1 MRNNA
6 LYFPYISVPNE
17 RWTIKTLLYWD
28 KLSSIVPME
37 YIDRPEALD
46 DFMRRLVEAGMVE
59 QLFPAQYLQHINEF
73 EKLFVELVDRQMGR
87 THVSPTKHEV
97 RRIRIH
103 VEKLGN
109 IPEYLLDRGLA
120 TRVSYAWYDVDE
132 PVANLFMAYLASCL
146 GSIPEID
153 AAPVTN
159 KLAFANL
166 FGGGSRLRVG
176 ERMLHQQ
183 KAREVVLTAL
193 LPFPDE
199 SVTLDQLVA
208 FKERHGHLLPA
219 LRQLVE
225 ARCALIAE
233 LDDVE
238 HRLIATQQLIDESRQ
253 QVDELV
259 DAMRPNWA
267 KIAFGSLVPLL
278 ATGLAIKSGDFA
290 SASAATTAG
299 LQYAA
304 TAYQSLTAVHGLSG
318 SQQLQPLAFIAHART
333 ELHLPSRQQSIE

>member
-6 LYFPYISVPNE
+6 LYFPYISVPEE

-37 YIDRPEALD
+37 YIDRPELLG
-46 DFMRRLVEAGMVE
+46 DFMRRLVQAGLVE
-59 QLFPAQYLQHINEF
+59 QLFPAQYLRHIGEF
-73 EKLFVELVDRQMGR
+73 ERLFVELVDGR
-87 THVSPTKHEV
+87 MKRKAAPPLKHGV
-97 RRIRIH
+97 RRMRIH

-120 TRVSYAWYDVDE
+120 TRADYSWYDVDE
-132 PVANLFMAYLASCL
+132 PIANLFMAYLATCL

-159 KLAFANL
+159 SLVFANL
-166 FGGGSRLRVG
+166 FG
-176 ERMLHQQ
+176 ERNQPRIDKRTLHRQ
-183 KAREVVLTAL
+183 KAREVVLKAL

-199 SVTLDQLVA
+199 PVSLDQLVA

-225 ARCALIAE
+225 ARCATIAE
-233 LDDVE
+233 LGDVE
-238 HRLIATQQLIDESRQ
+238 HRLIATRQLIDESRL

-259 DAMRPNWA
+259 DAMRPNWK
-267 KIAFGSLVPLL
+267 KIAFGSLMPLL
-278 ATGLAIKSGDFA
+278 ATGLAIASGDVA
-290 SASAATTAG
+290 SATAATAAG

-304 TAYQSLTAVHGLSG
+304 TAYQSMTAVHGLTG
-318 SQQLQPLAFIAHART
+318 SQQLQPLAFIAHARIG
-333 ELHLPSRQQSIE
+333 LCLS

>member
-109 IPEYLLDRGLA
+109 IPEYLL
-120 TRVSYAWYDVDE
+120 E
-132 PVANLFMAYLASCL
+132 
-146 GSIPEID
+146 
-153 AAPVTN
+153 
-159 KLAFANL
+159 
-166 FGGGSRLRVG
+166 
-176 ERMLHQQ
+176 
-183 KAREVVLTAL
+183 
-193 LPFPDE
+193 
-199 SVTLDQLVA
+199 
-208 FKERHGHLLPA
+208 
-219 LRQLVE
+219 
-225 ARCALIAE
+225 
-233 LDDVE
+233 
-238 HRLIATQQLIDESRQ
+238 
-253 QVDELV
+253 
-259 DAMRPNWA
+259 
-267 KIAFGSLVPLL
+267 
-278 ATGLAIKSGDFA
+278 
-290 SASAATTAG
+290 
-299 LQYAA
+299 
-304 TAYQSLTAVHGLSG
+304 
-318 SQQLQPLAFIAHART
+318 
-333 ELHLPSRQQSIE
+333 